1 MANNWTGV
9 GSQAG
14 QSYLDQLL
22 ANQTAKKKTAS
33 TTQPNNYFAKIT
45 STQPIQPVNTNTLGT
60 RRIDEMQQNIKEEEA
75 KQNPTAPTPPPAIEP
90 QVLYISDD
98 PSSPYYYETLGVD
111 QSYVGLPYQ
120 MGYWDENGPEGGNWT
135 MIRDLL
141 PVAQQLHELSNMP
154 IPEGPQLTDITQ
166 TGAMQGIQ
174 DLASLLTNPDTT
186 AADYQAGLA
195 QFEQMMGMN
204 PGDYS
209 NTMANMTNQL
219 DQGVMAQQG
228 LSQDYQNQYGRQTQL
243 ELQQMRGDYQ
253 MMLEAMGAGG
263 RSVAAYQQMD
273 QIALSLSSYQMQ
285 RDMELMNKDL
295 ATRQTEYDALN
306 DRWKSM
312 YNMGQMTAQ
321 QYMDNIRQNR
331 TDALTAYAQQ
341 LSTYISQNQL
351 MLEQYQTD
359 LQATQLHAS
368 TVYQSIMADL
378 GVSESLMNQLNE
390 QYEMYMAPYYAEL
403 EQYAVQVQ
411 AQQNQQALD
420 QQNTSNFINGFAIVG
435 MILLSPL
442 GTVICT
448 ELKRQGLLSSKVLEA
463 DELFGKQIRKL
474 RPDIYKGYLRFAK
487 PIVRWMKKS
496 KLITKIVSWFA
507 IPWAESMAYI
517 MGYKLKDNKFGR
529 VIMWIGIR
537 LCEFLGRD
545 R

>member
-1 MANNWTGV
+1 MASNWTGL
-9 GSQAG
+9 GSQG
-14 QSYLDQLL
+14 GTSYLDQLL
-22 ANQTAKKKTAS
+22 ANKTAAKKKTA
-33 TTQPNNYFAKIT
+33 TTQPNNYFAKIAA
-45 STQPIQPVNTNTLGT
+45 TQPAQPKDNTLGS
-60 RRIDEMQQNIKEEEA
+60 RGIVSQIKENVAQEEA
-75 KQNPTAPTPPPAIEP
+75 QQNPTAPTPPPAIEP

-98 PSSPYYYETLGVD
+98 PESPYYYETLGVD

-120 MGYWDENGPEGGNWT
+120 MGYWDESGPEGGNWT

-186 AADYQAGLA
+186 ATDYQAGLS
-195 QFEQMMGMN
+195 QFEQLMGMN

-228 LSQDYQNQYGRQTQL
+228 LPQDYQNQYGRQTQL

-253 MMLEAMGAGG
+253 MMLEAMGASG

-331 TDALTAYAQQ
+331 VDALTAYAQQ

-420 QQNTSNFINGFAIVG
+420 QQSLGNTLNAIGIGLMAV
-435 MILLSPL
+435 LSVVKS
-442 GTVICT
+442 VICT
-448 ELKRQGLLSSKVLEA
+448 ELQRQGLLPTKYWQA

-474 RPDIYKGYLRFAK
+474 RPDIYKGYMRFAK

-529 VIMWIGIR
+529 AIMWVGIR